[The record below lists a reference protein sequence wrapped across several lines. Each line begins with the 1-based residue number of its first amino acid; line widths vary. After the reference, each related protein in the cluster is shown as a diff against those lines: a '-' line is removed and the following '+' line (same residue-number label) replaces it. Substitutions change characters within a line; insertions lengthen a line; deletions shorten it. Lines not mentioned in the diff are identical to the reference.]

1 MAELT
6 DEDYRR
12 LLEFRDGVRRYLHHL
27 ESQAGRLGITP
38 AQHQILLAV
47 RGHPGPKAPS
57 IRELSTHMLLR
68 HHSMV
73 ELIDRAERAGLV
85 QRWQDPDDHRVVR
98 VALTKL
104 GNEKLHRLSAAHMDE
119 LSRLIPRLRPL
130 LDEEFEDAGPN
141 LS

>member
-1 MAELT
+1 MPELS

-38 AQHQILLAV
+38 AQHQLLLAI
-47 RGHPGPKAPS
+47 RGHSGLKAPS
-57 IRELSTHMLLR
+57 IRDLSMHMLLR

-73 ELIDRAERAGLV
+73 ELVNRAEAAGLV
-85 QRWQDPDDHRVVR
+85 RREADQDDHRVVR
-98 VALTKL
+98 VTLTPL
-104 GNEKLHRLSAAHMDE
+104 GSEKLQHLSAVHLDE

-130 LDEEFEDAGPN
+130 MDSDLQNVGP
-141 LS
+141 

>member
-1 MAELT
+1 MAELN

-27 ESQAGRLGITP
+27 ETQAVRLGITP

-47 RGHPGPKAPS
+47 RGHPGSKPPS
-57 IRELSTHMLLR
+57 IRDLSTHMLLR

-73 ELIDRAERAGLV
+73 ELVNRAEAAGLV
-85 QRWQDPDDHRVVR
+85 RREPDPDDHRVVR
-98 VALTKL
+98 VTLTEL
-104 GNEKLHRLSAAHMDE
+104 GTGKLHHLSAAHLDE

-130 LDEEFEDAGPN
+130 LDTELQDIG
-141 LS
+141 L

>member
-12 LLEFRDGVRRYLHHL
+12 LLQFRDGVRRYLHHL
-27 ESQAGRLGITP
+27 ESQAGSLGITA

-47 RGHPGPKAPS
+47 RGHSGPKPPS
-57 IRELSTHMLLR
+57 IGELRAHMLLR

-73 ELIDRAERAGLV
+73 ELVNRAETAGLV
-85 QRWQDPDDHRVVR
+85 RRQPDPDDHRVVR
-98 VALTKL
+98 VTLTDL
-104 GNEKLHRLSAAHMDE
+104 GIEKLRLLSKAHLDE

-130 LDEEFEDAGPN
+130 LDLEFQELGP
-141 LS
+141 

>member
-6 DEDYRR
+6 DEDYGR

-27 ESQAGRLGITP
+27 ESQVGRLGITP

-47 RGHPGPKAPS
+47 RGHPGPKPPS

-73 ELIDRAERAGLV
+73 ELVNRAEAVGLV
-85 QRWQDPDDHRVVR
+85 RREPDSDDHRVVR
-98 VALTKL
+98 VTLTTL
-104 GNEKLHRLSAAHMDE
+104 GTDKLHLLSAAHMDE
-119 LSRLIPRLRPL
+119 LARLIPRLRPL
-130 LDEEFEDAGPN
+130 LDEELQDVQP
-141 LS
+141 

>member
-27 ESQAGRLGITP
+27 ETQAGRLGITP

-47 RGHPGPKAPS
+47 RGHPGPKPPS
-57 IRELSTHMLLR
+57 IRDLSTHMLLR

-73 ELIDRAERAGLV
+73 ELVNRAEAAGLV
-85 QRWQDPDDHRVVR
+85 RREPDPDDHRVVR
-98 VALTKL
+98 VALTEA
-104 GNEKLHRLSAAHMDE
+104 GTDKLHHLSAAHLDE

-130 LDEEFEDAGPN
+130 LDEELQDTG
-141 LS
+141 L

>member
-1 MAELT
+1 MSGLS

-27 ESQAGRLGITP
+27 ETQAGRLGITP

-47 RGHPGPKAPS
+47 RGHPSEKSPS

-73 ELIDRAERAGLV
+73 ELVNRAESAGLV
-85 QRWQDPDDHRVVR
+85 RREPDPDDHRVVR
-98 VALTKL
+98 VTLTEL
-104 GNEKLHRLSAAHMDE
+104 GTEKLHHLSAAHLDE

-130 LDEEFEDAGPN
+130 LDDELQDVGP
-141 LS
+141 